1 MKKIV
6 SVLFLLAPLLNAAA
20 QQEYFIPPQLRN
32 TFVYGGM
39 WFRQT
44 GDTTAEVR
52 ENAFYGLPVQNPLVI
67 PSTVQD
73 STGNT
78 YTVTRIGNQ
87 ALLGLR
93 INSITLPET
102 IREIGV
108 SAFMGNDSLCGISIP
123 NGVLRIEESAFAQC
137 ILTGRVTLPDSLEY
151 VSPTAFAMNTPTGYG
166 SSRELIT
173 EYYIEHSR
181 RFCTVDGILYNSD
194 TTELLMAPDIDEDT
208 FYLPLRV
215 KKLGDNAMERC
226 GVGHVVL
233 NNGLR
238 EIGLYALPV
247 SVSSISIPASVSR
260 INGKI
265 YGGNIASLTLSV
277 DSASRHYRTAD
288 QMLLSYDG
296 DTLVMGYGVWFGN
309 KALPE
314 GIRVI
319 SPYAFANVNTIDMF
333 SLPNTIEEI
342 GDYAFYWTICG
353 FELPDGLHKLGRR
366 ALYFNTG
373 VTKITLPN
381 SLTDIADFA
390 LESSAID
397 TITFGDSLRVI
408 PRGVM
413 YGCNS
418 LKRINLGRNVEHIMP
433 EAFAASYGAPQLK
446 INNDY
451 MPETMRTIGRD
462 AFRGRTIARVKFHNN
477 PDTVGEYAF
486 NSVQRVFFED
496 TVPPVVYD
504 SSFKATCDVYVPC
517 RGAAIFGAA
526 PGWGTSFHYIES
538 PCPPTAVEEPAG
550 TAVPFSVY
558 AAGDMLYADC
568 GEPVEVGVYDVLG
581 RCLFLSP
588 AATGMVRFRVPAAGF
603 YIVRAGAATK
613 KLVVK

>member
-52 ENAFYGLPVQNPLVI
+52 EDAFYGLPVQRPLVI
-67 PSTVQD
+67 PSTVLD
-73 STGNT
+73 STGST
-78 YTVTRIGNQ
+78 YTVTRIGSRAFENMNIS
-87 ALLGLR
+87 G
-93 INSITLPET
+93 ITLPNT
-102 IREIGV
+102 LREIGEN
-108 SAFMGNDSLCGISIP
+108 AFAGNDSLLYIELPAG
-123 NGVLRIEESAFAQC
+123 LRRIEGYAFGDC
-137 ILTGRVTLPDSLEY
+137 PLEGVVILPDSMEY
-151 VSPTAFAMNTPTGYG
+151 INPLAFRRYILNTQRVGVTGYAISG
-166 SSRELIT
+166 NP
-173 EYYIEHSR
+173 

-194 TTELLMAPDIDEDT
+194 TTELLMAPDVVADT
-208 FYLPLRV
+208 FHVPTHVRQ
-215 KKLGDNAMERC
+215 LGDCSLLDCGAMS
-226 GVGHVVL
+226 VVL
-233 NNGLR
+233 NDNLR
-238 EIGLYALPV
+238 EIGM
-247 SVSSISIPASVSR
+247 SVFDSRVTNVTIPASVCR
-260 INGKI
+260 IDGKI
-265 YGGNIASLTLSV
+265 FGGNVAAHTVTV
-277 DSASRHYRTAD
+277 DSASLHYKIVDR
-288 QMLLSYDG
+288 MLLSYNG
-296 DTLVMGYGVWFGN
+296 DTLVMVYGVWYGA
-309 KALPE
+309 KELPE

-319 SPYAFANVNTIDMF
+319 CPNTFNGITSISRI
-333 SLPNTIEEI
+333 SLPSTLEEV
-342 GDYAFYWTICG
+342 GDYGLRCG
-353 FELPDGLHKLGRR
+353 YCEFEFPQNLRKIGNR
-366 ALYFNTG
+366 AIGASYTNL
-373 VTKITLPN
+373 TLPN
-381 SLTDIADFA
+381 SLTDIADYAFA
-390 LESSAID
+390 ETVID

-433 EAFAASYGAPQLK
+433 EAFAASYSAPQLK
-446 INNDY
+446 IDNDY
-451 MPETMRTIGRD
+451 MPETLRTIGRD

-538 PCPPTAVEEPAG
+538 PCPPTAVDEPA
-550 TAVPFSVY
+550 VNVEPFSVTVV
-558 AAGDMLYADC
+558 GDILHVERN
-568 GEPVEVGVYDVLG
+568 EPLEVGVYDILG
-581 RCLFLSP
+581 RCLLHSHV
-588 AATGMVRFRVPAAGF
+588 ATESVHFRAPAAGL
-603 YIVRAGAATK
+603 YIVRAGTAAK